1 MGRAGP
7 GGAAGRRAAHRP
19 PDLAAGVPRPAPADR
34 GRSGAGAARPA
45 RPRRPRGRCRP
56 RTGPSVVGGSRR
68 PRHRRAAVRRPAP
81 GPPRRGH
88 RTAGSRRAGRRS
100 ARVAAA
106 GHGAGPPGPARRG
119 RGARAAGR
127 GLLRHGRAAPAH
139 PDRAARLQPG
149 RRGGPA
155 DRRRARLGTGLAAAG
170 PPSRRLPR
178 PSAADRLPPAGR
190 RPGRDG
196 AGHRPGSRRL
206 AGLSE
211 LGGRRPRHGARD
223 AERRRPAAGPV
234 AGAPPRC
241 GLRRLPDRRCD
252 RIGAVRRSRRCARRG
267 GDRLTAAAVR
277 RRAGRG
283 GRPHRP
289 RRSRCGRR
297 AAGRRSGT
305 ADRPAGAPGHR
316 DYPGHV
322 MSSTEPVYLDHAAT
336 TPLLPEVLAAMTEQL
351 GRVGNASSLHAS
363 GRAARRA
370 AEQSRERLAEALGA
384 RPSEVLFTGG
394 GTESDNLAV
403 KGLFWAR
410 RQADSRRRRV
420 VVSPA
425 EHHAVLD
432 SVEWLA
438 KHDGADITWLPVEPT
453 GRVRREALAEA
464 LGDGGDV
471 AVASVMW
478 ANNEIGTVSDVA
490 ALAEVAHAV
499 GVPLHTDAVQAVG
512 QVPVDFGASG
522 ADALTMTGHK
532 LGGPMGAGV
541 LLLRRD
547 AECTPLLHGGGQERD
562 VRSGTLD
569 VAAIVGLTVA
579 AVSAVGSREE
589 RGARLVALRDRLVAG
604 VVAQVPDAQ
613 LNGAPLDDVLAG
625 GPGRLPG
632 NAHLSFPGAEG
643 DALLMLLDAR
653 GIECSTGSACSA
665 GVARPSHVLLAVGAD
680 TDRARSSLRL
690 SLGHTSTDADVDA
703 VLEVIGPVVER
714 ARRAGLAR
722 GDRK

>member
-1 MGRAGP
+1 
-7 GGAAGRRAAHRP
+7 
-19 PDLAAGVPRPAPADR
+19 
-34 GRSGAGAARPA
+34 
-45 RPRRPRGRCRP
+45 
-56 RTGPSVVGGSRR
+56 
-68 PRHRRAAVRRPAP
+68 
-81 GPPRRGH
+81 
-88 RTAGSRRAGRRS
+88 
-100 ARVAAA
+100 VAEE
-106 GHGAGPPGPARRG
+106 RE
-119 RGARAAGR
+119 
-127 GLLRHGRAAPAH
+127 
-139 PDRAARLQPG
+139 
-149 RRGGPA
+149 RGG
-155 DRRRARLGTGLAAAG
+155 
-170 PPSRRLPR
+170 
-178 PSAADRLPPAGR
+178 
-190 RPGRDG
+190 
-196 AGHRPGSRRL
+196 
-206 AGLSE
+206 
-211 LGGRRPRHGARD
+211 
-223 AERRRPAAGPV
+223 
-234 AGAPPRC
+234 
-241 GLRRLPDRRCD
+241 
-252 RIGAVRRSRRCARRG
+252 
-267 GDRLTAAAVR
+267 
-277 RRAGRG
+277 
-283 GRPHRP
+283 
-289 RRSRCGRR
+289 
-297 AAGRRSGT
+297 
-305 ADRPAGAPGHR
+305 
-316 DYPGHV
+316 HV
-322 MSSTEPVYLDHAAT
+322 TNSTSVYLDHAAT
-336 TPLLPEVLAAMTEQL
+336 TPMLPEVLAAMTEQL

-363 GRAARRA
+363 GRAARRS
-370 AEQSRERLAEALGA
+370 AEQARERLAEALGA

-410 RQADSRRRRV
+410 RQADSRRRRI

-438 KHDGADITWLPVEPT
+438 KHDGADVTWLPVGPT
-453 GRVRREALAEA
+453 GRVTPEALAEA
-464 LGDGGDV
+464 LGDGTDV

-478 ANNEIGTVSDVA
+478 ANNEIGTVCDIA

-522 ADALTMTGHK
+522 VDALTMTGHK

-569 VAAIVGLTVA
+569 VAAIAGLAVA
-579 AVSAVGSREE
+579 AVTSVATRAE
-589 RGARLVALRDRLVAG
+589 RAARVARLRDRLVTG

-613 LNGAPLDDVLAG
+613 LNGPPLDDVLAG

-680 TDRARSSLRL
+680 AARARSSLRF
-690 SLGHTSTDADVDA
+690 SLGHTSIEADVDA

-714 ARRAGLAR
+714 GRRAGMGR
-722 GDRK
+722 RS